1 MIAAIIQA
9 RMGSTRFPGKTFCEL
24 AGKPL
29 IWHVVNRLKYSGKI
43 DQIII
48 ATTDT
53 VKDDI
58 LADWAARECVSL
70 FRGSE
75 NNVLERYYHAARQ
88 YEADII
94 VRITADDPFKDP
106 SIIDRV
112 ITMLQDE
119 KLDFACNNN
128 PPSFPEGLDTEVFT
142 FGALERAFIDAR
154 DDFEK
159 EHVTQFFY
167 RNKEEFRQANL
178 ANEKDLSFLRWTID
192 TESDYKMAERVYRLL
207 YRENNIFQ
215 MEDILEI
222 LRQNPDIQELN
233 NNVERSAMY
242 KSQR

>member
-9 RMGSTRFPGKTFCEL
+9 RMGSTRYPGKTFCEL

-43 DQIII
+43 DRIII
-48 ATTDT
+48 ATTDN

-58 LADWAARECVSL
+58 LAAWAANEGISL

-112 ITMLQDE
+112 ITMLLDE

-128 PPSFPEGLDTEVFT
+128 PPTFPEGLDTEVFT
-142 FGALERAFIDAR
+142 FEALERAFAGAR
-154 DDFEK
+154 DNFEK

-167 RNKEEFRQANL
+167 RNTQAFRQANL

-192 TESDYKMAERVYRLL
+192 TESDYKMADRVYRLL
-207 YRENNIFQ
+207 YREDDIFLT
-215 MEDILEI
+215 ENILEI

-233 NNVERSAMY
+233 SNVERSAMY
-242 KSQR
+242 KSPR

>member
-9 RMGSTRFPGKTFCEL
+9 RMGSTRFPGKIFCEL

-29 IWHVVNRLKYSGKI
+29 IWHVVNRLRYSGKI
-43 DQIII
+43 DRIII

-58 LADWAARECVSL
+58 LAAWAANEGISL

-88 YEADII
+88 YEAEII

-106 SIIDRV
+106 FIIDRV

-119 KLDFACNNN
+119 RLDFACNNN
-128 PPSFPEGLDTEVFT
+128 PPTFPEGLDTEVFT
-142 FGALERAFIDAR
+142 FGALERAFIGAR
-154 DDFEK
+154 DNFEK

-167 RNKEEFRQANL
+167 RNKGALRQTNL
-178 ANEKDLSFLRWTID
+178 AYEKNLSCLRWTID
-192 TESDYKMAERVYRLL
+192 TESDYQMAKRVYGLI
-207 YRENNIFQ
+207 YRENDIFL
-215 MEDILEI
+215 MEDILEV

-233 NNVERSAMY
+233 SNVERSAMY
-242 KSQR
+242 KSPR